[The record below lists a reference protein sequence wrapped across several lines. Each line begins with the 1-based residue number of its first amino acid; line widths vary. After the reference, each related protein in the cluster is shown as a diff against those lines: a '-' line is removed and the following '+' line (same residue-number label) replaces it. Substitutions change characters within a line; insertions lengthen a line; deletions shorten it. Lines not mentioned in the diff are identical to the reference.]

1 MDEVFKR
8 FIEKAKRHGL
18 CKEYTDKVES
28 AESKRAFM
36 DIVLDA
42 NGMEWMCNAIAKWN
56 ALTPEYIADA
66 FAPFND
72 GKYTH
77 HDPQGY
83 SSQMYCG
90 TKLAITLRTS
100 AALIINSDCF
110 VHNLRYISVLYVVNS
125 KIRIGNKGKVNII
138 SFNSEIIPD
147 GDIVL
152 NIDKRM

>member
-72 GKYTH
+72 GKYT
-77 HDPQGY
+77 PRPTGIF
-83 SSQMYCG
+83 
-90 TKLAITLRTS
+90 ITDVLRHKACNY
-100 AALIINSDCF
+100 AA
-110 VHNLRYISVLYVVNS
+110 YIRSTDYQQ
-125 KIRIGNKGKVNII
+125 
-138 SFNSEIIPD
+138 
-147 GDIVL
+147 
-152 NIDKRM
+152 